1 MIQSSSSAFKPA
13 NEVDFAFTSL
23 VDAKD
28 KFPLV
33 KKVFNEVMSPFYG
46 EQQNIL
52 SDIEKRQSR
61 KTEILTHR
69 GKDVGCIVYKRDLC
83 KNQLEVTL
91 VALFDP
97 AENNNKGYRTK
108 LVERIEAVA
117 AESRAEAI
125 CYTLPSSLNEHI
137 DYFVHKKFEKS
148 DLPQTGAVSEC
159 LLTKQL
165 QQKRRKV
172 EEVAKAPAATY
183 TPAAPAAP
191 CQHELT
197 LKNQYIDPIRRGVK
211 TIEGRINSG
220 APAKFKAGETLRL
233 FSGNNSV
240 TSTIAKIEKF
250 ASFRAMLEATDFK
263 KCIPDARDL
272 EAAVKIYDSI
282 PNYSERAKQNGVL
295 AIHLVNP
302 K

>member
-1 MIQSSSSAFKPA
+1 MISSSSSAFTPA
-13 NEVDFAFTSL
+13 NQVEFAFTSL

-33 KKVFNEVMSPFYG
+33 KKVFNEVMAPFYG

-52 SDIEKRQSR
+52 SDIEKRESR
-61 KTEILTHR
+61 KTEILSHR
-69 GKDVGCIVYKRDLC
+69 GKDVGCIVYKRDLT

-91 VALFDP
+91 IALFDP
-97 AENNNKGYRTK
+97 GENNNKGYRTR
-108 LVERIEAVA
+108 LVERIEEVA
-117 AESRAEAI
+117 AQSRAEAI
-125 CYTLPSSLNEHI
+125 CYMLPSALDEHI
-137 DYFVHKKFEKS
+137 QYFIHKKFEKS
-148 DLPQTGAVSEC
+148 DLAQTGKVNEC

-172 EEVAKAPAATY
+172 EEVAKAPVA
-183 TPAAPAAP
+183 AAPL
-191 CQHELT
+191 QHELT
-197 LKNQYIDPIRRGVK
+197 LKNQYIDPIRRGAK
-211 TIEGRINSG
+211 TVEGRINSG

-250 ASFRAMLEATDFK
+250 ASFRAMLEATGFQN
-263 KCIPDARDL
+263 CIPEARDL
-272 EAAVKIYDSI
+272 EAAVKVYDSI
-282 PNYSERAKQNGVL
+282 PGYNERAKQHGVL

>member
-33 KKVFNEVMSPFYG
+33 KKIFSEVMSPFYG

-52 SDIEKRQSR
+52 SDIEKRNSR

-97 AENNNKGYRTK
+97 VESNNKGYRTR
-108 LVERIEAVA
+108 LIERIEAVA

-125 CYTLPSSLNEHI
+125 CYTLPASLTEHI
-137 DYFVHKKFEKS
+137 QYFEHKKFEKS
-148 DLPQTGAVSEC
+148 DLPLTGRVNEC

-172 EEVAKAPAATY
+172 ESKVEELAKAPV
-183 TPAAPAAP
+183 APAP
-191 CQHELT
+191 PRHHELT

-220 APAKFKAGETLRL
+220 APAKFKAGDTLRL
-233 FSGNNSV
+233 YSGSNSV
-240 TSTIAKIEKF
+240 KSTIAKIEKF
-250 ASFRAMLEATDFK
+250 DSFRAMLEATGFK
-263 KCIPDARDL
+263 KCIPEARDL
-272 EAAVKIYDSI
+272 EAAVKVYDSI
-282 PNYSERAKQNGVL
+282 QGYNERAKQHGVL
-295 AIHLVNP
+295 AIHLVDP